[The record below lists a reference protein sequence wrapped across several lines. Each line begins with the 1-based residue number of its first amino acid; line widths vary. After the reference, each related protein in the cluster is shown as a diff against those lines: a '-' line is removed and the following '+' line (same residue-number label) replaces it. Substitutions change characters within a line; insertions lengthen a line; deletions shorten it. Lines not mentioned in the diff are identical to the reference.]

1 MAASLFVHND
11 PSLGSGTSSAAAS
24 YARRLAQ
31 HLLAD
36 APFLSIESTT
46 SDTTTLYD
54 TTLAVAWD
62 ETTKIRI
69 YNVSANYFASVI
81 FNGEQAITSLRQ
93 LVTNS
98 NSAGTVDTYIVSGT
112 NFLVFFQGT
121 NSEEPSDL
129 NGFFLG
135 QVANIYDTHVSTVL
149 NGRASLYGSNYSWN
163 ANGTKY
169 NGGGYVTAFPTPYTN
184 WGGGRTLVRRCANR
198 FFVQNPGCANRWV
211 CGRLGFHLYD
221 LRQRAAIGCSLRN
234 DIYNR
239 RTQLLLHRDRHKRFP
254 IIPRVDRNPPFVR

>member
-81 FNGEQAITSLRQ
+81 FNGEQVITSPRQ

-121 NSEEPSDL
+121 NSVEPSDL

-184 WGGGRTLVRRCANR
+184 WGGEG
-198 FFVQNPGCANRWV
+198 
-211 CGRLGFHLYD
+211 HLY
-221 LRQRAAIGCSLRN
+221 AAVPIGFSYKTPAAPIVGFVGGS
-234 DIYNR
+234 DSIYTIYDNGNR
-239 RTQLLLHRDRHKRFP
+239 LVVPCGTTFTIDGHNFFCIVTDTSVSQSS
-254 IIPRVDRNPPFVR
+254 RVLTAIRLS